1 MVGHHKSS
9 STVLTVLILG
19 YDLNEIDS
27 LAYHR
32 IVEAYKFAYGQRL
45 SLGDPDF
52 NETISEVT

>member
-1 MVGHHKSS
+1 M
-9 STVLTVLILG
+9 TVFILG